1 MMMANN
7 ERNSYFAVIDTETNW
22 DNEVMSIGIV
32 IAESLSFEEISSKYY
47 IISPECDRGGMYSFA
62 LKRKGVK
69 VSLKKTRDNVVSDL
83 TNELKKFNVD
93 LVFAYNAAF
102 DYNHMP
108 ELHDYKWFDI
118 MKLAAY
124 RQYNK
129 ALSEYDEYCATGRL
143 KRNYGVESIMRLL
156 WDYRYCEKHNAICD
170 AVDELKIMKLLG
182 YGIDAYDHAQI
193 NIHKEKKKS
202 YAHKKSNESNAK
214 GSSKAQTTFTYS
226 VGDKII
232 HSEFGKG
239 VISGLRII
247 TNDLY
252 YIDVQFKM
260 YGDMVFQMPH
270 NEKYFSKANE

>member
-1 MMMANN
+1 
-7 ERNSYFAVIDTETNW
+7 
-22 DNEVMSIGIV
+22 
-32 IAESLSFEEISSKYY
+32 
-47 IISPECDRGGMYSFA
+47 
-62 LKRKGVK
+62 
-69 VSLKKTRDNVVSDL
+69 
-83 TNELKKFNVD
+83 
-93 LVFAYNAAF
+93 
-102 DYNHMP
+102 MP

>member
-1 MMMANN
+1 MTNN
-7 ERNSYFAVIDTETNW
+7 EGKSHFAVIDTETNW

-62 LKRKGVK
+62 LKRKGVR
-69 VSLKKTRDNVVSDL
+69 VNLKSTRDNVISNL
-83 TNELKKFNVD
+83 TNELEKYNVD
-93 LVFAYNAAF
+93 LIFAYNAAF
-102 DYNHMP
+102 DYNHML
-108 ELHDYKWFDI
+108 ELREYKWFDI

-124 RQYNK
+124 KQYNK
-129 ALSEYDEYCATGRL
+129 ALPEYDEYCGTGRL

-156 WDYRYCEKHNAICD
+156 WDYRYCEKHNALCD
-170 AVDELKIMKLLG
+170 AVDELKIMRLLG
-182 YGIDAYDHAQI
+182 YGIDSYAHAQI
-193 NIHKEKKKS
+193 NIQKNKTKFS
-202 YAHKKSNESNAK
+202 TPQKSNESNAK
-214 GSSKAQTTFTYS
+214 ESSKAQTTFTYS